1 MPRSRNISG
10 SLSNGALLYKI
21 LSIDQSN
28 RAMHVTFVIFGGFD
42 SNIFI
47 SQIILNENHLKYRK
61 ACGEFALPSPEIK
74 ELEHPASLR
83 FPLHYT
89 PR

>member
-1 MPRSRNISG
+1 MFSWNWERHR
-10 SLSNGALLYKI
+10 
-21 LSIDQSN
+21 
-28 RAMHVTFVIFGGFD
+28 FVAA
-42 SNIFI
+42 
-47 SQIILNENHLKYRK
+47 QIILNENHLKYRK